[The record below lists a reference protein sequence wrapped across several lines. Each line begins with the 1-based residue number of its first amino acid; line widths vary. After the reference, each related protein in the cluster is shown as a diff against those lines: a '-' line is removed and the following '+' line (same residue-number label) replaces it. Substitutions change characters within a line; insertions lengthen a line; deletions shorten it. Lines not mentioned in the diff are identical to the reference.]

1 MASPTS
7 PIRLLPA
14 LIACLS
20 FACAVTR
27 LPGRET
33 AQVDGRGVPLAYVD
47 MVFDIHMPRALSG
60 EITAVHSCMLD
71 TVVVAPLGDILA
83 KRGVVIERVRRH
95 TAGYSRAGRITV
107 TVQWRLPA
115 RTVCPPNAGPCLS
128 ARFGPQEP
136 AGTHNK
142 VEIATTYELDSVAFA
157 ILDERYSLPRRLFAF
172 TERFDVPGVFNALL
186 SPAPLAAAIEQH
198 SAMVFDASLLA
209 IGKQDVPITPA
220 LYRLM
225 TGERVFE
232 CCWDRGGFFQ

>member
-1 MASPTS
+1 MASRTS

-20 FACAVTR
+20 FTCAVTR

-33 AQVDGRGVPLAYVD
+33 AHVDGQGVPLAYVD
-47 MVFDIHMPRALSG
+47 IVFDIHMPRALST

-71 TVVVAPLGDILA
+71 TVVVTPLGDILA
-83 KRGVVIERVRRH
+83 QRGVVLERVSRH
-95 TAGYSRAGRITV
+95 TGGYSRAGRITV
-107 TVQWRLPA
+107 TVQWRLPV
-115 RTVCPPNAGPCLS
+115 RTICPPSAGPCLS
-128 ARFGPQEP
+128 TQFGPQKP
-136 AGTHNK
+136 AGTYDN

-157 ILDERYSLPRRLFAF
+157 ILDERYSLPRRQFGF

-198 SAMVFDASLLA
+198 CAMVFDAALLA
-209 IGKQDVPITPA
+209 IGKQEVPVAPA
-220 LYRLM
+220 LYHLL

-232 CCWDRGGFFQ
+232 CCWDEGGFFE